1 MLLRKHKPFQTDFL
15 DWCRVVR
22 RTGYLIHRKLV
33 FLSGSENITG
43 VCMNGG
49 DDTGDIADD
58 DDGDK
63 EDEGGAGF
71 WVEQIFMVNYNGLG
85 DLVAGGGSEMS

>member
-1 MLLRKHKPFQTDFL
+1 
-15 DWCRVVR
+15 
-22 RTGYLIHRKLV
+22 
-33 FLSGSENITG
+33 
-43 VCMNGG
+43 MNGG
-49 DDTGDIADD
+49 DDTGDIADDD